1 MTLNKL
7 QLFAENTSVTLIVIV
22 CILFIAGWLEER
34 FKKEKEE
41 TVAVEVADK
50 DEPGPKGKK

>member
-1 MTLNKL
+1 MTLLKTIT
-7 QLFAENTSVTLIVIV
+7 ENTTVAVILIA

-41 TVAVEVADK
+41 AVAVEVADK